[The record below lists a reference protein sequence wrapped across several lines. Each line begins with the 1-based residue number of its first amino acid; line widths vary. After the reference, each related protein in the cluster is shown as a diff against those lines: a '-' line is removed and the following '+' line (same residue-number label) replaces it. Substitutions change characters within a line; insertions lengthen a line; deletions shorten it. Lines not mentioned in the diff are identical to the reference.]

1 MNPHDPTPAGDTP
14 SPDRF
19 AVDALLAGHA
29 LGDLD
34 ATEREQLASLLLQ
47 HPDLQQRLEEFQ
59 TTLELL
65 PLALPATAPPPQ
77 RLRRR
82 LLDRQG
88 EVRDEKETD
97 RGQRRRVEFPD
108 LCGWLVPALMGIA
121 LLGLGVQLQQ
131 TRQQLARI
139 EQRVTARVENPAAPN
154 QESRRMALEPVD
166 PLIQASGEVMVTG
179 NPTHNILML
188 NDLPPPP
195 PHHVYRLW
203 ANVDGQK
210 VGCVAFVPTG
220 QGRVAILIPT
230 MPTSL
235 ATSVSVSV
243 EIDQVG
249 ASPTGRVVLSSSI

>member
-1 MNPHDPTPAGDTP
+1 MNPHNPC
-14 SPDRF
+14 

-34 ATEREQLASLLLQ
+34 AAEREQLAALLLQ
-47 HPDLQQRLEEFQ
+47 HPELRQRLEEFQ

-65 PLALPATAPPPQ
+65 PLALPAIAPPPQ

-82 LLDRQG
+82 LLERLDQTRGEGLPPEQG
-88 EVRDEKETD
+88 R
-97 RGQRRRVEFPD
+97 QRRDGFGP
-108 LCGWLVPALMGIA
+108 LGPLGHWLVPALMGIA
-121 LLGLGVQLQQ
+121 LLALGAQLQQ

-139 EQRVTARVENPAAPN
+139 EQRVTARAESRLATAP
-154 QESRRMALEPVD
+154 ESRRMVLEPVD
-166 PLIQASGEVMVTG
+166 PLLRVSGEVMVTG
-179 NPTHNILML
+179 NPTHNVLML

-210 VGCVAFVPTG
+210 VGCVAFVPTA
-220 QGRVAILIPT
+220 QGHVAMLIPT
-230 MPTSL
+230 MPTSV

-243 EIDQVG
+243 ETDQVG
-249 ASPTGRVVLSSSI
+249 ASPTGRVVLSSNI

>member
-1 MNPHDPTPAGDTP
+1 MNPHDP
-14 SPDRF
+14 S

-34 ATEREQLASLLLQ
+34 AAEREQLAALLLQ
-47 HPDLQQRLEEFQ
+47 HPELRQRLEEFQ

-82 LLDRQG
+82 LLERLG
-88 EVRDEKETD
+88 ET
-97 RGQRRRVEFPD
+97 RGGGLPPEWGRQRRDGFGP
-108 LCGWLVPALMGIA
+108 LGHWLVPALMGIGLLA
-121 LLGLGVQLQQ
+121 LGGQLQQ

-139 EQRVTARVENPAAPN
+139 EQRVTARAESRLATAP
-154 QESRRMALEPVD
+154 ESRRMVLEPVD
-166 PLIQASGEVMVTG
+166 PLLRVSGEVMVTG
-179 NPTHNILML
+179 NPTHNVLML

-195 PHHVYRLW
+195 PQHVYRLW

-210 VGCVAFVPTG
+210 VGCVAFVPTE
-220 QGRVAILIPT
+220 QGHVAMLIPT
-230 MPTSL
+230 MPTSV

-243 EIDQVG
+243 ETDQVG
-249 ASPTGRVVLSSSI
+249 ASPTGRVVLSSSL